1 MAAWKNAVAARTS
14 QSGECCSPTI
24 KLTILPSSGAESA
37 LGDGLQSGRGLT
49 MAPGPVRDENLAEEV
64 RLGTCGLWGYKH
76 STGWSLGETARLSVT
91 YGYSVGAP

>member
-64 RLGTCGLWGYKH
+64 RLGTCGLWFARFDALV
-76 STGWSLGETARLSVT
+76 LGQV
-91 YGYSVGAP
+91 

>member
-64 RLGTCGLWGYKH
+64 RPVT
-76 STGWSLGETARLSVT
+76 STLQA
-91 YGYSVGAP
+91 GALERRRDCP